1 MSTVIKI
8 ENLGKQYR
16 LGVINRS
23 MLYDDIQRK
32 IARFMG
38 KKHLAQRID
47 QAGRLIEDD
56 NSDMPSHIWALRD
69 VSLDIKD
76 GDVLGIIGRNGSGK
90 STLLKIITRITAPT
104 EGRIEVHGRVASLLE
119 VGTGFHDELTGREN
133 IFLNGTILG
142 MRSEQIK
149 KHLDAI
155 IDFSGVEKFID
166 TPTKRYSSGMRVR
179 LAFAVAAHLDPDIL
193 IIDEVLAVGDA
204 AFQSKCLNKIGEVS
218 RDGRTVLF
226 VSHQSSAVE
235 HLCTKGVVLDEGKLM
250 FQGSQSEA
258 LDYYVQ
264 SIQTRKVP
272 LADRKDRRGT
282 GTLRVNDITF
292 RRDGRSCTTMTA
304 GVATEILLHFEQI
317 KKRDYNNLKVE
328 VRITTLFDAPVFC
341 QHNQLNGVDF
351 SRLPEKGVFVCKI
364 PKLPLPSGTYRLAY
378 LIRANMDYE
387 MVDMLEG
394 AADLNVEGG
403 KFFLQGELPD
413 VHNGVA
419 LVDAEWSIENV

>member
-8 ENLGKQYR
+8 ENLGKRYR

-32 IARFMG
+32 IAKFRG
-38 KKHLAQRID
+38 KKHLAHRID

-56 NSDMPSHIWALRD
+56 NADGQSHIWALKD

-76 GDVLGIIGRNGSGK
+76 GDVLGIIGKNGSGK

-104 EGRIEVHGRVASLLE
+104 EGRVEVHGRVASLLE

-142 MRSEQIK
+142 MRSAQIK
-149 KHLDAI
+149 KHLDEI

-204 AFQSKCLNKIGEVS
+204 AFQAKCLNKVGEVS

-235 HLCTKGVVLDEGKLM
+235 HLCTTGVVLDDGHLVFK
-250 FQGSQSEA
+250 GSQTQA

-264 SIQTRKVP
+264 SIQARKVP

-282 GTLRVNDITF
+282 GTLKVTDITF
-292 RRDGRSCTTMTA
+292 RREGQPCSTLSA
-304 GVATEILLHFEQI
+304 GAATEIILHYQQVTRRE
-317 KKRDYNNLKVE
+317 YNNLKVE
-328 VRITTLFDAPVFC
+328 IRISTLFDAPVFS
-341 QHNQLNGVDF
+341 QHNQLDGVNF
-351 SRLPEKGVFVCKI
+351 TTLPKKGIFVCKI
-364 PKLPLPSGTYRLAY
+364 PKLPLPSGSYRLTY

-387 MVDMLEG
+387 MVDTIEM
-394 AADLNVEGG
+394 AVDMHVEGG
-403 KFFLQGELPD
+403 KFYSQGELPD
-413 VHNGVA
+413 IHNGVA
-419 LVDAEWSIENV
+419 LVDASWSVESE